1 MTPKIRRW
9 LLVVG
14 LAALIGGPLLGAA
27 AYSTPCHPKMPSA
40 GAMGVDAAAA
50 AAGRAPARPR
60 LFDAPTVL

>member
-9 LLVVG
+9 LLVAG
-14 LAALIGGPLLGAA
+14 LAALMGGPLLGAV

-40 GAMGVDAAAA
+40 GAVGVDAGT
-50 AAGRAPARPR
+50 GRTPVRPR